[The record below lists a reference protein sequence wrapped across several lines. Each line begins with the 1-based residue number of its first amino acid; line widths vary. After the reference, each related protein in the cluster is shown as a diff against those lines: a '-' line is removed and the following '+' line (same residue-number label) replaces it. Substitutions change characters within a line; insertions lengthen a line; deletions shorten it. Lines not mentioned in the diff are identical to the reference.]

1 MKEFQGTPFREDE
14 PDVRWYASKWEFE
27 NAWNQWDWRK
37 TLHDRNLTTYD
48 HKYLKKTLDKWG
60 VRMIMSLPNLPL
72 VEESYDDKNEEYKD
86 GKPKPLLMIKL
97 NPTMGTVELSNRV
110 TKPSDVDYHISLAFT
125 NEIYRFNVMDMQ
137 DGIEQGKRAY
147 RQLQQAFQNKPVLL
161 LGKAGQKFYY
171 DINHAYILN
180 NAGTDVINIL
190 EVFPEIEWLHN
201 CGRYHDRPIHISM

>member
-1 MKEFQGTPFREDE
+1 MKEFRETPFREDE
-14 PDVRWYASKWEFE
+14 PDVRWYASNWEF
-27 NAWNQWDWRK
+27 NDAWIGWDWRK
-37 TLHDRNLTTYD
+37 TLHDRNLTTHD
-48 HKYLKKTLDKWG
+48 HRYLKGIIDNWG
-60 VRMIMSLPNLPL
+60 VRMIMSIPNLPL
-72 VEESYDDKNEEYKD
+72 VEESYDDKRQNYKD
-86 GKPKPLLMIKL
+86 DKPKPLLRIKL

-147 RQLQQAFQNKPVLL
+147 RELQRSLQNKPVLL

-171 DINHAYILN
+171 DIHHAYILN
-180 NAGTDVINIL
+180 NRGTDVIDIL
-190 EVFPEIEWLHN
+190 EVFPEIEGLHN